1 MKVYLVRSNLGING
15 EGDYNPDTNRLTVFA
30 GSVVSE
36 NISSSKKFRGAISI
50 ERLRSKYVAD
60 RIVKE
65 MVSFNS
71 PSTAA
76 NFITG
81 NSSNGLLVWKD
92 KQGRS
97 IKDCIKPVG

>member
-1 MKVYLVRSNLGING
+1 VRSNLGING

-36 NISSSKKFRGAISI
+36 NISSSK
-50 ERLRSKYVAD
+50 RLRSKYVAD